1 MVPRGGLGY
10 RAHIH
15 HVLRHR
21 DVAVW
26 RCVGVCV
33 CEDDLSAVPGAVSRC
48 PMPIQSY
55 AQSTLPQHAAR
66 VQQTAAAAARYGGH
80 LPSLPPP
87 GHPAAAPPPTYHHA
101 VTSFRAPDCD
111 VVAAPGSR
119 CCAGTG
125 SRLTRSAAEA
135 AARHTVAVRLL
146 ERANGAGG
154 GDPARR

>member
-1 MVPRGGLGY
+1 
-10 RAHIH
+10 
-15 HVLRHR
+15 
-21 DVAVW
+21 
-26 RCVGVCV
+26 V

-55 AQSTLPQHAAR
+55 AQSTLPPHAAR
-66 VQQTAAAAARYGGH
+66 VQQTAAAARYGGQ

-111 VVAAPGSR
+111 VVAAAAAAAPGSR
-119 CCAGTG
+119 CSAGTG
-125 SRLTRSAAEA
+125 SRLNRSAAAEA
-135 AARHTVAVRLL
+135 AARHIVAVRLL
-146 ERANGAGG
+146 ERASGAGG